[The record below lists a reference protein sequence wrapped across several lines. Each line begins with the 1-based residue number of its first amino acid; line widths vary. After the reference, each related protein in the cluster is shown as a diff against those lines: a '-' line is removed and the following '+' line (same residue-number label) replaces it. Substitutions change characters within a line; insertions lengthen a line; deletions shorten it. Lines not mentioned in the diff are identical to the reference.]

1 MNLNKVPLIGNGQN
15 LYCRF
20 FFFDLHYMHVDL
32 IWTCNGQNY
41 YLQIF
46 I

>member
-15 LYCRF
+15 LYCKF
-20 FFFDLHYMHVDL
+20 LFGLHYMHVDL
-32 IWTCNGQNY
+32 IWMCNGQNY